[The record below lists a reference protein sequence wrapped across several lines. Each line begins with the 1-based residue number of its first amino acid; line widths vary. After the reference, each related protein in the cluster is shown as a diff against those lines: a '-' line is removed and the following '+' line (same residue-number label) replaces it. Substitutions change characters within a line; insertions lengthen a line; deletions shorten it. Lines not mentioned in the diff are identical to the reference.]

1 MRSVVT
7 LNAGGLL
14 VASSLALVGCPS
26 DDGSGET
33 GGVATALTTEAT
45 GTASTASTAGN
56 TTDGSGTAGPVA
68 VCEFGDQ
75 TWSFIDTPDMPDMRG
90 LGTDDLTCNPVT
102 ADTTTI
108 DVQIV
113 LPEGIAL
120 DPSGVVRVL
129 VFESD
134 PNIADATADCVE
146 GLCESLD
153 GSDLRWSFEV
163 PNDQPMLTYYIVVDI
178 DADGPEIDGCS
189 LRETD
194 FVSFAPAQG
203 TLMVPMT
210 ADGCG

>member
-7 LNAGGLL
+7 SNAGGLL
-14 VASSLALVGCPS
+14 VASSLALFGCPG
-26 DDGSGET
+26 DDGTGET
-33 GGVATALTTEAT
+33 GGVATASTTEGA
-45 GTASTASTAGN
+45 GTASTAGETA
-56 TTDGSGTAGPVA
+56 DGSGTAGPAA
-68 VCEFGDQ
+68 VCDFGDQ

-90 LGTDDLTCNPVT
+90 VGMDDLTCNPVT
-102 ADTTTI
+102 ADTITI

-113 LPEGIAL
+113 VPEGIAL

-134 PNIADATADCVE
+134 PNVADATADCVE
-146 GLCESLD
+146 GLCEPLD
-153 GSDLRWSFEV
+153 GSELRWSFEV

-178 DADGPEIDGCS
+178 DADGPEIDGCT

-194 FVSFAPAQG
+194 LVSFAPAQG